1 MIRRPW
7 CLVLV
12 GFLLL
17 VGLARAS
24 LADEHP
30 SAPALLLANVFQ
42 NQTDVSLYWV
52 SEKLDGARAFW
63 DGKSLWFRSGQAVH
77 APAWF
82 TAGFPAR
89 PLDGELWLGRGGFD
103 RLSGIVRKQQAVD
116 EEWRQ
121 VRYMVFELP
130 EAPGTFSER
139 IEAMGALVRTS
150 AVPWLQAVE
159 QYPRGRSGGTDAAHE
174 RSGAG
179 WRRGLDAAPG
189 GCALRD
195 RARRCPA
202 ESEALAG
209 RGSQQLSA
217 MCRDRAGT
225 GACWGRCGWKRRMAG
240 ASGSAPVS
248 RMKPAARRRPSAPLI
263 TYRYREL
270 NRNGLPRFASYLRM
284 REAF

>member
-1 MIRRPW
+1 
-7 CLVLV
+7 
-12 GFLLL
+12 
-17 VGLARAS
+17 
-24 LADEHP
+24 
-30 SAPALLLANVFQ
+30 LLLANVFQ
-42 NQTDVSLYWV
+42 NQTDVSRYWV

-82 TAGFPAR
+82 TAGFPPR

-159 QYPRGRSGGTDAAHE
+159 QFRVADRAELMRRMNEVVRAGGEGLMLHLADAPYVTGRGDVLLKVKP
-174 RSGAG
+174 
-179 WRRGLDAAPG
+179 WLDA
-189 GCALRD
+189 
-195 RARRCPA
+195 
-202 ESEALAG
+202 EATP
-209 RGSQQLSA
+209 SSA
-217 MCRDRAGT
+217 MCRDRAST
-225 GACWGRCGWKRRMAG
+225 GACWVRCGWRCRMAV

-248 RMKPAARRRPSAPLI
+248 RMKLAARRRPSAHVDHLPLSRTEQERPAPLRQLSAHARGVLMI
-263 TYRYREL
+263 
-270 NRNGLPRFASYLRM
+270 RFWDGTAGRRSDVSGCPARH
-284 REAF
+284 RAKPTPAG